1 MSFLTKM
8 KLPGFLYFARFFLI
22 FLPKI
27 LIFPTKYIENICRIP
42 TKKEFCQNHVW
53 FLSYV
58 KFSDF
63 KYEKCALLKLVFR
76 GQRTK
81 IFFGANHRKS
91 PNFMGNNMVQVSPGL
106 GGGVH
111 GNPSW
116 LPDYYNYSLNK
127 MFRLKSISFL

>member
-42 TKKEFCQNHVW
+42 TKKEFCQYHVW

-81 IFFGANHRKS
+81 IFFG
-91 PNFMGNNMVQVSPGL
+91 PITVSPQILWGTIWYRSTRGL
-106 GGGVH
+106 GGGA
-111 GNPSW
+111 
-116 LPDYYNYSLNK
+116 
-127 MFRLKSISFL
+127 R